1 MLCIRL
7 APGAAVFGVVVRRR
21 AAAVLLLLLLLL
33 LDGRRRSVV
42 TRSHGRERRV
52 SGRHRGSGHQSRT
65 DAASHRPVLAA
76 ASSVLQLGLEL
87 VLSHL
92 GAVARLTLVLNCCN
106 VIARGVVSPVTWQQP
121 NKRS

>member
-21 AAAVLLLLLLLL
+21 AAAVLLLLLLL